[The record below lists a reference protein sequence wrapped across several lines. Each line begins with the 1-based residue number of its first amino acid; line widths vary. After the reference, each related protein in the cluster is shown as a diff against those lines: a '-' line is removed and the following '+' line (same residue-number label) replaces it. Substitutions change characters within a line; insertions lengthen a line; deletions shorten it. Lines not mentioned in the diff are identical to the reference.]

1 MGIGPLQ
8 RHSLARRAAAA
19 LVLTLA
25 AACSPAPG
33 PVPDDAGIPAGVLV
47 AFRAHLDTIS
57 DGALVCRDDDVVA
70 AARLSGRINQDDRP
84 DYVVDTRALNCTAT
98 RDGPAVAYF
107 CGTIACA
114 FPLLVSD
121 GEEWRA
127 VVLMSGN
134 SARIVEHYRETRIE
148 VRQGARGVPGGAV
161 TVREYAW
168 RDGRLVRTGEWMEA
182 VGTGRAG
189 PSG

>member
-19 LVLTLA
+19 LALTLSLA
-25 AACSPAPG
+25 TACSPAPA
-33 PVPDDAGIPAGVLV
+33 PVPDDAGLPAGVLA
-47 AFRAHLDTIS
+47 AFHDHLDAIS
-57 DGALVCRDDDVVA
+57 DGALECRDHDIA
-70 AARLSGRINQDDRP
+70 AAAQLSGRINADDRP

-98 RDGPAVAYF
+98 RHGPAVAYF
-107 CGTIACA
+107 CGTSACA

-161 TVREYAW
+161 AVREYAW

-182 VGTGRAG
+182 VGADR
-189 PSG
+189 SG